1 MSQERLMKVLLA
13 PLMSEKT
20 ARLADRNRQFAFK
33 VANNATKPE
42 IRQAVE
48 MMFNVKVTGVQVA
61 NMPGKTKRF
70 SQTIGKRSDWKKAF
84 VTLAEGSDINFM
96 GAE

>member
-1 MSQERLMKVLLA
+1 MSDARLMKVLLA

-20 ARLADRNRQFAFK
+20 ARLADRNRQYAFK
-33 VANNATKPE
+33 VVSDATKPE

-48 MMFNVKVTGVQVA
+48 MLFDVKVTGVQVS
-61 NMPGKTKRF
+61 NVSGKIKRF
-70 SQTIGKRSDWKKAF
+70 GQTVGKRSGWKKAF

>member
-1 MSQERLMKVLLA
+1 MSEARLMKVLLA

-33 VANNATKPE
+33 VVGDATKPE

-48 MMFNVKVTGVQVA
+48 TLFNVKVTGVQVA
-61 NMPGKTKRF
+61 NVRGKTKRF
-70 SQTIGKRSDWKKAF
+70 GQTYGKRSDWKKAF
-84 VTLAEGSDINFM
+84 VTLAEGNEINFM

>member
-1 MSQERLMKVLLA
+1 MSDQRLMKVLLA
-13 PLMSEKT
+13 PMMSEKT

-33 VANNATKPE
+33 VVSDATKPE

-48 MMFNVKVTGVQVA
+48 MLFDVKVTGVQVS
-61 NMPGKTKRF
+61 NVRGKMKRF
-70 SQTIGKRSDWKKAF
+70 GATYGKRSNWKKAF

>member
-1 MSQERLMKVLLA
+1 MSEQRMMKVLLA

-33 VANNATKPE
+33 VVNNATKPE

-48 MMFNVKVTGVQVA
+48 MLFDVKVTGVQMA
-61 NMPGKTKRF
+61 NVRGKTKRL
-70 SQTIGKRSDWKKAF
+70 GKRSDWKKAF
-84 VTLAEGSDINFM
+84 VTLAEGNDINFM

>member
-13 PLMSEKT
+13 PLVSEKT

-33 VANNATKPE
+33 VAANATKPE

-48 MMFNVKVTGVQVA
+48 MLFNVKVTGVQVA

-70 SQTIGKRSDWKKAF
+70 GQTFGKRSDWKKAF
-84 VTLAEGSDINFM
+84 VTLAEGNDINFM

>member
-1 MSQERLMKVLLA
+1 MSEQRLMKVLLA

-20 ARLADRNRQFAFK
+20 ARLADRNRQYAFK
-33 VANNATKPE
+33 VVTTATKPE
-42 IRQAVE
+42 VRQAVE
-48 MMFNVKVTGVQVA
+48 MLFEVKVTGVQMA
-61 NMPGKTKRF
+61 NVRGKTKRL
-70 SQTIGKRSDWKKAF
+70 GKRSNWKKAF

>member
-33 VANNATKPE
+33 VAANATKPE

-48 MMFNVKVTGVQVA
+48 MLFNVKVTGVQVA

-70 SQTIGKRSDWKKAF
+70 GQTFGKRSDWKKAF
-84 VTLAEGSDINFM
+84 VTLAEGNDINFM

>member
-20 ARLADRNRQFAFK
+20 ARLADRNRQYAFK
-33 VANNATKPE
+33 VAGNATKPE

-48 MMFNVKVTGVQVA
+48 MLFNVKVTGVQVA

>member
-1 MSQERLMKVLLA
+1 MSEQRLMKVLLA
-13 PLMSEKT
+13 PLMSEKN

-33 VANNATKPE
+33 VVTTATKPE
-42 IRQAVE
+42 VRQAVE
-48 MMFNVKVTGVQVA
+48 MLFEVKVTGVQMA
-61 NMPGKTKRF
+61 NVRGKSKRL
-70 SQTIGKRSDWKKAF
+70 GKRSNWKKAF

>member
-1 MSQERLMKVLLA
+1 MSETRLMKVLLA

-33 VANNATKPE
+33 VVGDATKPE

-48 MMFNVKVTGVQVA
+48 TLFNVKVTGVQVA
-61 NMPGKTKRF
+61 NVRGKTKRF
-70 SQTIGKRSDWKKAF
+70 GATYGKRSDWKKAF
-84 VTLAEGSDINFM
+84 VTLAEGNEINFM

>member
-1 MSQERLMKVLLA
+1 MSQERLMKVLVA

-33 VANNATKPE
+33 VAANATKPE

-48 MMFNVKVTGVQVA
+48 MLFNVKVTGVQVA

-70 SQTIGKRSDWKKAF
+70 GQTFGKRSDWKKAF
-84 VTLAEGSDINFM
+84 VTLAEGNDINFM

>member
-1 MSQERLMKVLLA
+1 MSEQRLMKVLLA
-13 PLMSEKT
+13 PMMSEKT
-20 ARLADRNRQFAFK
+20 ARLSDRNRQFAFK
-33 VANNATKPE
+33 VVPDATKPE

-48 MMFNVKVTGVQVA
+48 MLFDVKVTGVQVS
-61 NMPGKTKRF
+61 NVRGKMKRF
-70 SQTIGKRSDWKKAF
+70 GATYGKRSNWKKAF

>member
-1 MSQERLMKVLLA
+1 MSESRLMKVLVA

-20 ARLADRNRQFAFK
+20 ARLADRSRQYAFK
-33 VANNATKPE
+33 VAADATKPE

-48 MMFNVKVTGVQVA
+48 MLFSVKVTGVQVA

-70 SQTIGKRSDWKKAF
+70 GQTMGKRSDWKKAF
-84 VTLAEGSDINFM
+84 VTLAEGNDINFM

>member
-1 MSQERLMKVLLA
+1 MSEQRLMKVLLA
-13 PLMSEKT
+13 PLMSEKN

-33 VANNATKPE
+33 VVTTATKPE

-48 MMFNVKVTGVQVA
+48 MLFDVKVTGVQMA
-61 NMPGKTKRF
+61 NVRGKSKRLG
-70 SQTIGKRSDWKKAF
+70 QRSNWKKAF

>member
-1 MSQERLMKVLLA
+1 MSEQRLMKVLLA

-20 ARLADRNRQFAFK
+20 SRLADRNRQYAFK
-33 VANNATKPE
+33 VVTTATKPE
-42 IRQAVE
+42 VRQAVE
-48 MMFNVKVTGVQVA
+48 MLFEVKVTGVQMA
-61 NMPGKTKRF
+61 NVRGKTKRL
-70 SQTIGKRSDWKKAF
+70 GKRSNWKKAF

>member
-1 MSQERLMKVLLA
+1 MSEQRLMKVLLA

-33 VANNATKPE
+33 VVTNATKPE
-42 IRQAVE
+42 VRQAVE
-48 MMFNVKVTGVQVA
+48 MLFSVKVTGVQMA
-61 NMPGKTKRF
+61 NVRGKTKRLG
-70 SQTIGKRSDWKKAF
+70 SRSNWKKAF
-84 VTLAEGSDINFM
+84 VTLAEGNDINFM

>member
-13 PLMSEKT
+13 PMVSEKT
-20 ARLADRNRQFAFK
+20 ARLADRNRQYAFK
-33 VANNATKPE
+33 VVADATKPE

-48 MMFNVKVTGVQVA
+48 MLFDVKVTGVQVSNA
-61 NMPGKTKRF
+61 RGKIKRF
-70 SQTIGKRSDWKKAF
+70 GYTYGKRSDWKKAF
-84 VTLAEGSDINFM
+84 VTLAEGNDINFM

>member
-1 MSQERLMKVLLA
+1 MSQERLMKVLVA

-33 VANNATKPE
+33 VVANATKPE

-48 MMFNVKVTGVQVA
+48 MLFSVKVTGVQVA

-70 SQTIGKRSDWKKAF
+70 GQTIGKRSDWKKAF
-84 VTLAEGSDINFM
+84 VTLAEGNDINFM

>member
-33 VANNATKPE
+33 VASNATKPE

-48 MMFNVKVTGVQVA
+48 MMFDVKVVGVQVA

>member
-1 MSQERLMKVLLA
+1 MSEQRLMKVLLA

-20 ARLADRNRQFAFK
+20 ARLADRNRQYAFK
-33 VANNATKPE
+33 VVTTATKPE
-42 IRQAVE
+42 VRQAVE
-48 MMFNVKVTGVQVA
+48 MLFEVKVTGVQMA
-61 NMPGKTKRF
+61 NVRGKAKRL
-70 SQTIGKRSDWKKAF
+70 GKRSNWKKAF

>member
-33 VANNATKPE
+33 VAVNATKPE

-48 MMFNVKVTGVQVA
+48 MLFNVKVTGVQVA

-70 SQTIGKRSDWKKAF
+70 GQTFGKRSDWKKAF
-84 VTLAEGSDINFM
+84 VTLAEGNDINFM

>member
-1 MSQERLMKVLLA
+1 MSEARLMKVLLA

-33 VANNATKPE
+33 VVGDATKPE

-48 MMFNVKVTGVQVA
+48 TLFNVKVTGVQVA
-61 NMPGKTKRF
+61 NVRGKTKRF
-70 SQTIGKRSDWKKAF
+70 GQTIGKRSDWKKAF
-84 VTLAEGSDINFM
+84 VTLAEGNEINFM

>member
-1 MSQERLMKVLLA
+1 MSDARLMKVLLA

-20 ARLADRNRQFAFK
+20 TRLADRNRQYAFK
-33 VANNATKPE
+33 VVVDATKPE

-48 MMFNVKVTGVQVA
+48 MLFDVKVTGVQVS
-61 NMPGKTKRF
+61 NVPGKIKRF
-70 SQTIGKRSDWKKAF
+70 GQTFGKRSDWKKAF

>member
-1 MSQERLMKVLLA
+1 MSEQRLMKVLLA

-20 ARLADRNRQFAFK
+20 ARLADRNRQYAFK
-33 VANNATKPE
+33 VVANATKPE

-48 MMFNVKVTGVQVA
+48 MLFDVKVTGVQVA
-61 NMPGKTKRF
+61 NVNGKTKRF
-70 SQTIGKRSDWKKAF
+70 GQTFGKRSDWKKAF

>member
-1 MSQERLMKVLLA
+1 MSESRLMKVLVA

-20 ARLADRNRQFAFK
+20 ARLADRSRQYAFK
-33 VANNATKPE
+33 VVGDATKPE

-48 MMFNVKVTGVQVA
+48 MLFNVKVTGVQVA
-61 NMPGKTKRF
+61 NMPGKVKR
-70 SQTIGKRSDWKKAF
+70 SGQTFGKRSDWKKAF
-84 VTLAEGSDINFM
+84 VTLAEGNDINFM